1 MAQDSQGRERSI
13 RTPLARA
20 RGMGS
25 SKHGVGHFI
34 AQRVTAVA
42 LVLLVLWALASALS
56 LASGDYET
64 AANWLRSPI
73 NAGLACLFA
82 FVAFWHMQLGM
93 RTIIEDYLARPA
105 TKAVCLIL
113 NVFICWGAG
122 ALTILSILKVA
133 LSASGVSV

>member
-1 MAQDSQGRERSI
+1 MAVVRS
-13 RTPLARA
+13 PLGRA

-42 LVLLVLWALASALS
+42 LVFLVLWALMSCLS
-56 LASGDYET
+56 LASGDYESAT
-64 AANWLRSPI
+64 AWLRSPV
-73 NAGLACLFA
+73 NAGLASLLAFA
-82 FVAFWHMQLGM
+82 AFWHMQLGM
-93 RTIIEDYLARPA
+93 RTIIEDYFARPA
-105 TKAVCLIL
+105 TKAVCLLL
-113 NVFICWGAG
+113 NIFLCWGAG